1 MEAGRYNNNPLPRCN
16 TFFLY
21 CQNHGFC
28 YNKHM
33 TTKNTIQKLVM
44 NTFVVLILLYS
55 LDQET
60 NIQCISGSINMEV
73 IL

>member
-1 MEAGRYNNNPLPRCN
+1 M
-16 TFFLY
+16 
-21 CQNHGFC
+21 
-28 YNKHM
+28 K
-33 TTKNTIQKLVM
+33 TKNTIQKLVM

-55 LDQET
+55 FNQDT

>member
-1 MEAGRYNNNPLPRCN
+1 M
-16 TFFLY
+16 
-21 CQNHGFC
+21 
-28 YNKHM
+28 K
-33 TTKNTIQKLVM
+33 TKNTIQKLVM

-60 NIQCISGSINMEV
+60 NIHCISGSINMEV